1 MKSGNSSMSP
11 ATIPNFYFTRNLIE
25 VQAFKDLPKKLYF
38 GEKRLFSKFKDL
50 NLSHNPRNDLKKFEI
65 YNKNKFKPA
74 NSLSSISYDFK
85 DPSLIRN
92 TLSHEINLKKMHEKK
107 PTPKAEDP
115 YSNDNMKREFAN
127 KIVGLIGNINNGD
140 NKVKIINPIVKNQQ
154 NDTFIQKPPIKFISS
169 SVDFNEIRST
179 ITINFNH
186 QNNNEPYGKIYENTV
201 KDKFKKLKSLQRK
214 EKIEENT
221 ETKEKCYFIKSIF
234 PSSELSKA
242 KEKMYKT
249 EHKSHPIFFN
259 RSLEQKRT
267 HKNVNNLHPIQ
278 KHDIHLEDALDKINK
293 DQALD
298 GANLTSTKLSLQ
310 DQNKYN
316 NKDKKNSELFDT
328 SKFKSVGYNVFS
340 ERYGSDYTEME
351 MKYKV
356 YFE

>member
-74 NSLSSISYDFK
+74 NSLSSVSYDFK
-85 DPSLIRN
+85 DPGLIRN
-92 TLSHEINLKKMHEKK
+92 TLSQEINLKKIHEKK
-107 PTPKAEDP
+107 PTPKAEDA
-115 YSNDNMKREFAN
+115 YSNDNLKREFAN
-127 KIVGLIGNINNGD
+127 KIVGLLGNINNGD

-154 NDTFIQKPPIKFISS
+154 NDTFIQKPPIKFTSS

-186 QNNNEPYGKIYENTV
+186 RNNNEHYGKIYENTV
-201 KDKFKKLKSLQRK
+201 KDKFKKLKNLQRK
-214 EKIEENT
+214 EKIEEKI
-221 ETKEKCYFIKSIF
+221 ETREKEYSIKSFF
-234 PSSELSKA
+234 PFSELNKA

-249 EHKSHPIFFN
+249 EHKSHPVFFN
-259 RSLEQKRT
+259 RSIEPKII
-267 HKNVNNLHPIQ
+267 HKNVNSLQSIQ
-278 KHDIHLEDALDKINK
+278 KHDIYLEDAVDKINK
-293 DQALD
+293 NQAID
-298 GANLTSTKLSLQ
+298 GANLTSTILE

-328 SKFKSVGYNVFS
+328 SKYKSVGYNVFS
-340 ERYGSDYTEME
+340 ERYGSDYTEA
-351 MKYKV
+351 
-356 YFE
+356 